1 MAENQT
7 TTIDTPEHWGGH
19 RAPVNAL
26 RLRSTDE
33 GQPGVP
39 STAYGGFGDDRW
51 YNADSIHRIRNYMG
65 QPQPTR
71 VLREDGTVEL
81 RFFQIDHARVAEIL
95 DAFDAWQARL
105 A

>member
-1 MAENQT
+1 MPPST
-7 TTIDTPEHWGGH
+7 
-19 RAPVNAL
+19 
-26 RLRSTDE
+26 RLDFGRLTR
-33 GQPGVP
+33 QPGVP
-39 STAYGGFGDDRW
+39 STAYGGFGDGRW